1 MTNKKADVVKFD
13 GTKKDVKDAN
23 TKTSKAVDLDKKKRK
38 VSWPAIAYRLKWVLV
53 GILTA
58 LGAIFGAY
66 VYAYL
71 AITGIPE
78 LCNFLIVFRKIPMEY
93 SQTYFVCFV
102 YLPVFFITALLSVWY
117 GFVVVKAMRK
127 LYNWIYG
134 VVFSK
139 VKGK

>member
-13 GTKKDVKDAN
+13 VKDEM
-23 TKTSKAVDLDKKKRK
+23 KTSKAVDLDKKKHTVTWSK
-38 VSWPAIAYRLKWVLV
+38 IVCVLKWVLV

-66 VYAYL
+66 VYAYF
-71 AITGIPE
+71 AIVGIPA
-78 LCNFLIVFRKIPMEY
+78 LCNFLIVLRKLPLDS

-102 YLPVFFITALLSVWY
+102 YLPVFFICALLSVWY
-117 GFVVVKAMRK
+117 GFVVVRAMRK

-139 VKGK
+139 AKGK